1 MDIMSLS
8 PVELRVNEALGTKQT
23 NENVNSTMF
32 DNILNSFTSME
43 KTQVDA
49 KTQMADVLMGN
60 SENSHGALI
69 ALQKA
74 ELQMSFASS
83 VRDKVVSGVNQL
95 FNMQI

>member
-1 MDIMSLS
+1 MDVMSLS